1 MIAREQSERARSLA
15 IQSDEDAALLAGLV
29 KYGSS
34 IRHSEFDDLG
44 ENRGRKEAD
53 GESGGEQMAHALDF
67 PLDSVVPTCPAMAD
81 H

>member
-29 KYGSS
+29 KYGLS

-44 ENRGRKEAD
+44 ENRGRNEA
-53 GESGGEQMAHALDF
+53 GVLW
-67 PLDSVVPTCPAMAD
+67 
-81 H
+81 